1 MIPAKR
7 ELVRMSY
14 KSDEQYLSEWINQEY
29 ERMAFRDGFPEY
41 YTRQGLRVRSKSEVI
56 IADILDE
63 MGVPFLY
70 EKPIQLGMGTVHP
83 DFTLLDIGK
92 RKEVYWEHFGM
103 MDDMDYRNNAILK
116 IRKYESNG
124 LYQYDSVIW
133 SFETG
138 SNPLNTR
145 ETRKMIK
152 RLKKKLG
159 Y

>member
-1 MIPAKR
+1 
-7 ELVRMSY
+7 
-14 KSDEQYLSEWINQEY
+14 
-29 ERMAFRDGFPEY
+29 
-41 YTRQGLRVRSKSEVI
+41 
-56 IADILDE
+56 
-63 MGVPFLY
+63 
-70 EKPIQLGMGTVHP
+70 
-83 DFTLLDIGK
+83 
-92 RKEVYWEHFGM
+92 M